1 MAVYGSNDE
10 YPVGP
15 LSHNALLKPKS
26 HYGVFKQANE
36 GNAKIYWMED
46 RISSIGLRPHVVYGP
61 GRDQGMTSAPTK
73 AILAAV
79 LHKPF
84 HIPFGGRFCF
94 NYAEDTA
101 RLFIQAS
108 RVLFEGSEVFNIGG
122 KSISMQEI
130 IHAIEIEC
138 PASKGLLTFD
148 NIRLPFPEE
157 VDNIEMRR
165 VLGLYH
171 EISLQEGI
179 AKTVQIFK
187 ETLKTGLLKEEK
199 FS

>member
-15 LSHNALLKPKS
+15 LSHNALLKPNS

-73 AILAAV
+73 AIAAV

-94 NYAEDTA
+94 N
-101 RLFIQAS
+101 
-108 RVLFEGSEVFNIGG
+108 
-122 KSISMQEI
+122 
-130 IHAIEIEC
+130 
-138 PASKGLLTFD
+138 
-148 NIRLPFPEE
+148 
-157 VDNIEMRR
+157 
-165 VLGLYH
+165 
-171 EISLQEGI
+171 
-179 AKTVQIFK
+179 
-187 ETLKTGLLKEEK
+187 
-199 FS
+199 